1 VKTSSAVSMISAGRA
16 SLRLCHFW
24 FGIRHRHHVNDP
36 KSHLMWDWQSSSR
49 LPAEGFKVP
58 GARVMAVD
66 SFTHAS
72 TTLKRLATW
81 YDEISPTC
89 HEFCQ
94 AGGGDLV
101 DAKLIFA
108 HVQPS
113 SWCLAGGVLIALLS
127 AASDGSGQ
135 SKQKKVLPRRREGN
149 AYQLADAKLALG

>member
-1 VKTSSAVSMISAGRA
+1 
-16 SLRLCHFW
+16 
-24 FGIRHRHHVNDP
+24 
-36 KSHLMWDWQSSSR
+36 MWDWQSSSR

-113 SWCLAGGVLIALLS
+113 SWCLAGGS
-127 AASDGSGQ
+127 PCFSGKRWFRPDQTEESFAAAPRG
-135 SKQKKVLPRRREGN
+135 KRLPARRRETCAGLKSARQWFRPSSNLLPLDMAKHLAQCGRN
-149 AYQLADAKLALG
+149 ASAISAQSGP